1 MNPGVGNGYNL
12 VNFFSGSHMRIVYRS
27 ALLLLALVC
36 STAQAQLSIEITGG
50 GANQIPIGVLHF
62 AGEQV
67 LSQNISD
74 IVEADLQ
81 RSGRFRTLFAANVN
95 PPPTEMAQVN
105 FDDWKS
111 RSADALVIG
120 SVVRLADGRFEARF
134 RLLDVP
140 KQAQLVGVAFTLT
153 AQQVRATAHRIA
165 DMIYEKLTGD
175 RGVFSTRIA
184 YVVKRGQRYELQI
197 ADADGAG
204 AQTALASREPIISPA
219 WSPDGTRLAYV
230 SFENKKP
237 VVYVHSLVSG
247 QRRVVANFK
256 GSNSAPAWSVDGKQL
271 AVVLSKEGGSQIY
284 LIGTDGSSPRRI
296 TEPGAINTEPFFAP
310 DGQTIYFTSDRG
322 GSPQIYRMNLSGGE
336 ATRVTFGGNYNVS
349 PRISIDGKTMAYIAR
364 DGGRFQLKV
373 LDLASGQAQAITGGD
388 HDESPSFAPNGKMI
402 LYATQNGDH
411 GSLAAV
417 SVDGRVK
424 QRLSLQAADV
434 REPAW
439 GPFINN

>member
-1 MNPGVGNGYNL
+1 MRFVFRNL
-12 VNFFSGSHMRIVYRS
+12 
-27 ALLLLALVC
+27 LLLLAFVC
-36 STAQAQLSIEITGG
+36 SSAQAQLSIEITGG
-50 GANQIPIGVLHF
+50 GANQIPIGVLRF

-67 LSQNISD
+67 LPQNISD

-81 RSGRFRTLFAANVN
+81 RSGRFRMLFAGNVD
-95 PPPTEMAQVN
+95 PLPTEVAQVN

-140 KQAQLVGVAFTLT
+140 KQTQIGGVAFTLN
-153 AQQVRATAHRIA
+153 AQQVRITAHRIA

-184 YVVKRGQRYELQI
+184 YVVKQGHRFELQI
-197 ADADGAG
+197 ADADGVG

-219 WSPDGTRLAYV
+219 WSPDGTKLAYV

-247 QRRVVANFK
+247 RRQVVANFK
-256 GSNSAPAWSVDGKQL
+256 GSNSAPAWSVDGSQL
-271 AVVLSKEGGSQIY
+271 AVVLSKDGGSQIY
-284 LIGTDGSSPRRI
+284 LIGPDGSNPRRI
-296 TEPGAINTEPFFAP
+296 THSGAIDTEPFFAP
-310 DGQTIYFTSDRG
+310 DGQSIYFTSDRG
-322 GSPQIYRMNLSGGE
+322 GSPQIYRMGLTGGD
-336 ATRVTFGGNYNVS
+336 ATRVTFSGNYNVS
-349 PRISIDGKTMAYIAR
+349 PRVSPDGRTLIYIAR
-364 DGGRFQLKV
+364 ESGRFQLKS
-373 LDLASGQAQAITGGD
+373 LDLASGQAQSLTDGQ
-388 HDESPSFAPNGKMI
+388 HDESPSIAPNGKMI
-402 LYATQNGDH
+402 LYATQINNR

-417 SVDGRVK
+417 SIDGRVK
-424 QRLSLQAADV
+424 QRLSVQAADV

-439 GPFINN
+439 GPFFNN